1 MLRKVLSRFF
11 EVGNQFPTS
20 ETILSIYS
28 EPSCEKALINVSHSE
43 EKGFYVA
50 FNDTLMCEMGGKAN
64 LVHLA
69 YLEEFAIDG
78 DWKSVIVE
86 DKDLIANI
94 LQDLLRA
101 SFMRKPRIE
110 CFRITV
116 GGESVDLHDI
126 ATKAAFPKVLGLSLG
141 FTSLIALL
149 LVIFLCGGTDT
160 FKERHASFSPVQD
173 PVMQLVK
180 SLYTDFSSEFDW
192 SFDGTFDDCC
202 VTMTY
207 DDKKDLVTSVL
218 VIENQSGL
226 TVYERNLQETE
237 DRRYVANVKFYG
249 TSENLLVSLEAIL
262 TRYDWI
268 GKRKDVNYSNCLEA
282 HELKYE
288 SGDLQ
293 FMTGGR
299 VSKSFDYD
307 GEMVVTDYWS
317 NGQKRLVKRYSY
329 NENAKRKWK
338 IQSASNYKADGS
350 AGNPIE
356 IFALLRGRWIGFS
369 SNLIRTASREPIYMI
384 LKPNSGD
391 WSRGSVLV
399 CSSTSSCK
407 NDYRFI
413 EKGYYSIDEDD
424 YIKLYSMKDSRGNKC
439 DTKRLKVGGT
449 SPNQIALS
457 GTYDNISSRFVSNV
471 NLASHSWFKKS
482 VRTKYKFN

>member
-1 MLRKVLSRFF
+1 
-11 EVGNQFPTS
+11 
-20 ETILSIYS
+20 
-28 EPSCEKALINVSHSE
+28 
-43 EKGFYVA
+43 
-50 FNDTLMCEMGGKAN
+50 
-64 LVHLA
+64 
-69 YLEEFAIDG
+69 
-78 DWKSVIVE
+78 
-86 DKDLIANI
+86 
-94 LQDLLRA
+94 
-101 SFMRKPRIE
+101 
-110 CFRITV
+110 
-116 GGESVDLHDI
+116 
-126 ATKAAFPKVLGLSLG
+126 
-141 FTSLIALL
+141 
-149 LVIFLCGGTDT
+149 
-160 FKERHASFSPVQD
+160 
-173 PVMQLVK
+173 MQLVK
-180 SLYTDFSSEFDW
+180 SLYADFSSEFDW

-356 IFALLRGRWIGFS
+356 IFALLKGRWIGFS
-369 SNLIRTASREPIYMI
+369 SNLIRTVSREPIYMI
-384 LKPNSGD
+384 LKPNSSD

-424 YIKLYSMKDSRGNKC
+424 YILLQELYPWIHDM
-439 DTKRLKVGGT
+439 V
-449 SPNQIALS
+449 
-457 GTYDNISSRFVSNV
+457 
-471 NLASHSWFKKS
+471 
-482 VRTKYKFN
+482 